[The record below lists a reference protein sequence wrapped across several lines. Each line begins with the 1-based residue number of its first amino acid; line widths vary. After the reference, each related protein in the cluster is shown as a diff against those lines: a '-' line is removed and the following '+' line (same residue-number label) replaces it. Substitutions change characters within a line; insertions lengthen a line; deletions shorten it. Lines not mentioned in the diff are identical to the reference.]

1 MDDFSSILEPLREK
15 LKEKTGVPKTS
26 FDLWFGDLNITSF
39 TEDMVVFSTPTKLK
53 KKILSSR
60 YIKVLKESLEETIG
74 FPINI
79 DIISLDVDDDFPKYT
94 YSDIPK
100 IESQS
105 EKEENIRR
113 EKNIQDILRD
123 NTEKK
128 SILDE
133 YTFDT
138 FVEGESNKFAKA
150 ACLAVAKYPCEDQN
164 PLFIHGHS
172 GLGKT
177 HLLYAIMHH
186 IKKNRPELKIV
197 YKTCES
203 FMNELIEAIGNRQT
217 APFKDKYRT
226 ADVLLIDDIQFIAG
240 KESTQ
245 EEFFHTF
252 STLYEAGKQII
263 LASDRPPREI
273 NPLTD
278 RLRTRFEGGLIA
290 DVQPPSFELRTAI
303 IKKKSE
309 TLGINLSSDLVDYM
323 AERLNNNIRQIEGVI
338 KKLYAIVSLTGADV
352 SKESIDRIISIVDPG
367 NIPTNAMIERILSAV
382 SRKYG
387 ISVEDIKS
395 KKKTE
400 NIVNARH
407 LSIYI
412 TRKLTDLS
420 LPAIGKIFS
429 RDHSTI
435 ISSINKVDINIRT
448 VKNYE
453 EELNYLIKEIKGV

>member
-1 MDDFSSILEPLREK
+1 MDDFSSILEPLKEK
-15 LKEKTGVPKTS
+15 LKEKTGAAKTS

-39 TEDMVVFSTPTKLK
+39 TEDCVVFSTPTKLR
-53 KKILSSR
+53 KKILSTR
-60 YIKVLKESLEETIG
+60 YLQVLKDSLEETVG

-79 DIISLDVDDDFPKYT
+79 DIISLDDEDDFPKYS
-94 YSDIPK
+94 YSEIPREEN
-100 IESQS
+100 ESK
-105 EKEENIRR
+105 KEENIKR
-113 EKNIQDILRD
+113 EKDIQSILKD
-123 NTEKK
+123 TTEKRT
-128 SILDE
+128 ILDE
-133 YTFDT
+133 YTFDN

-150 ACLAVAKYPCEDQN
+150 ACMAVAKYPCEDQN

-217 APFKDKYRT
+217 APFKDKYRS

-273 NPLTD
+273 NPLTE

-303 IKKKSE
+303 IRKKSE
-309 TLGINLSSDLVDYM
+309 ALGITLSSELVDYM

-352 SKESIDRIISIVDPG
+352 SKDSIEQIISIVDPG

-387 ISVEDIKS
+387 ISIEDIKS

-453 EELNYLIKEIKGV
+453 EDLNSLIKEIKGL

>member
-150 ACLAVAKYPCEDQN
+150 ACMAVAKYPCEDQN

-448 VKNYE
+448 VK
-453 EELNYLIKEIKGV
+453 KG